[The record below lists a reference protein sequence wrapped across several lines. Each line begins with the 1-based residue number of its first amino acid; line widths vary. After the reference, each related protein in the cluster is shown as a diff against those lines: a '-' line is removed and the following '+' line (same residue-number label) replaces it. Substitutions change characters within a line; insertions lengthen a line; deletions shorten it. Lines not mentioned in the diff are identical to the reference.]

1 VATVARLAPTRN
13 AGVGPLLREWRRRR
27 HLSQL
32 ALALEA
38 GVSQRHLSF
47 IESGRAQPSREM
59 LLQGAEALEV
69 PLRARN
75 RLLLAA
81 GYAPVFA
88 ERPLHDP
95 ALDAARQAVDRV
107 LRGHEPY
114 PAVAIDRHWTLLS
127 TNRAASMLLEG
138 IAPSLREP
146 PLNVLRLSLHPEGLA
161 ARIVNYHEWRRHI
174 LDRVRHQ
181 VESTAD
187 AELEELIAEL
197 SGYPPPVSSDGPSL
211 GLDGAGVFVPLQIA
225 SPLGV
230 LSLIS
235 TTTVFSGPMDVTLA
249 EIVLECFFPA
259 DRATADRLSRA
270 ASSFGP
276 ERSG

>member
-1 VATVARLAPTRN
+1 MATRVQHAPTQG
-13 AGVGPLLREWRRRR
+13 GVGPVLRDWRRRR

-38 GVSQRHLSF
+38 GISQRHLSF

-59 LLQGAEALEV
+59 LLQIAEALGV

-75 RLLLAA
+75 GLLLAA
-81 GYAPVFA
+81 GYAPTFA
-88 ERPLHDP
+88 ERPLLDP
-95 ALDAARQAVDRV
+95 ALDAARRAVERV

-114 PAVAIDRHWTLLS
+114 PAVAIDRHWTLLFA
-127 TNRAASMLLEG
+127 NNAASTLLEG
-138 IAPSLREP
+138 IAPPLLEP
-146 PLNVLRLSLHPEGLA
+146 PLNVLRLSLHPDGLA
-161 ARIVNYHEWRRHI
+161 PRILNYHEWRRHI
-174 LDRVRHQ
+174 LDRLQHQ
-181 VESTAD
+181 AESTAD
-187 AELEELIAEL
+187 AELDELIAEL
-197 SGYPPPVSSDGPSL
+197 KGYPAPVSRRGPSV

-225 SPLGV
+225 TPLGV

-259 DRATADRLSRA
+259 DRATADRLSSAGGRL
-270 ASSFGP
+270 SP
-276 ERSG
+276 